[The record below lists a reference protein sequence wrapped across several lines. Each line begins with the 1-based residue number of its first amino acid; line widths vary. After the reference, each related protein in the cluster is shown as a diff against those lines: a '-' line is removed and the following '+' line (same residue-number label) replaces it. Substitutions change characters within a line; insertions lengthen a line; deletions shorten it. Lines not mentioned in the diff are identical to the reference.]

1 MSARPTLH
9 EIAAMPFPASVEAMR
24 EHYNPHWG
32 KDTGDNE
39 LRTYRVKVIYETRS
53 DEIQVVE
60 VEAFTEEEALD
71 LAEDKVA
78 EDFMTDDDEIVGS
91 EVIGDPK

>member
-1 MSARPTLH
+1 MSDRPTLH

-32 KDTGDNE
+32 KDTGDGQ
-39 LRTYRVKVIYETRS
+39 LRTFKVKVIYETRS

-60 VEAFTEEEALD
+60 VEAFTEQEALD

-78 EDFMTDDDEIVGS
+78 EEYMTDEDEIVGS
-91 EVIGDPK
+91 EIVGQPK